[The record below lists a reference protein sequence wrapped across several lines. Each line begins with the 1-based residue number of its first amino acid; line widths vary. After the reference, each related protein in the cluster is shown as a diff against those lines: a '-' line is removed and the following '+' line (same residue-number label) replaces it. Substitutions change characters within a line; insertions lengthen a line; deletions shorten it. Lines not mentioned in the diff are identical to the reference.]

1 METIIGLG
9 VSVVLNIVL
18 IANIMLLQKKHAQH
32 AVTEEG
38 IRQMVDAGGSN
49 GSIDESEKEMINNI
63 FELSNT
69 SVEEIA
75 THRTDIVAVPLE
87 ATLAEIKEVL
97 MEEKYSRIVVYE
109 DNIDNIVGVFHVKD
123 LVKYILTDSTRM
135 EEGNFHLEDI
145 MMQPYFV
152 PFSKKTD
159 ELIEE
164 MQREKVH
171 MAIVIDE
178 YGGTSGIVTMEDVM
192 EEIVGNI
199 FDEYDLEEEED
210 ICPIDENSYS
220 ISGKADLQDVAEQ
233 LGIVFED
240 DEDYDTLGGYLIG
253 RLGRIPEDDEMPE
266 IAVGGWLFQ
275 IKQFEEKRIEK
286 VYALRQPEAL
296 ERQRMPQRMKH
307 KNIKEEKDYVK

>member
-18 IANIMLLQKKHAQH
+18 IVKIMLLQKKHAQH
-32 AVTEEG
+32 TVTEEG
-38 IRQMVDAGGSN
+38 IRQMVDAGGDN

-109 DNIDNIVGVFHVKD
+109 DSIDNIVGVFHVKD

-145 MMQPYFV
+145 MMQTYFV
-152 PFSKKTD
+152 TFSKKTD

-220 ISGKADLQDVAEQ
+220 ISGKADLQDVEEQ

-296 ERQRMPQRMKH
+296 E
-307 KNIKEEKDYVK
+307 EAEDVTEDEG

>member
-192 EEIVGNI
+192 EEIVGNV

-286 VYALRQPEAL
+286 VYALRQPEVL
-296 ERQRMPQRMKH
+296 E
-307 KNIKEEKDYVK
+307 EAEDATEDEA

>member
-1 METIIGLG
+1 
-9 VSVVLNIVL
+9 
-18 IANIMLLQKKHAQH
+18 
-32 AVTEEG
+32 
-38 IRQMVDAGGSN
+38 
-49 GSIDESEKEMINNI
+49 
-63 FELSNT
+63 
-69 SVEEIA
+69 
-75 THRTDIVAVPLE
+75 
-87 ATLAEIKEVL
+87 

-296 ERQRMPQRMKH
+296 E
-307 KNIKEEKDYVK
+307 EAEDATEDEG

>member
-18 IANIMLLQKKHAQH
+18 IAKIMRLQKKHAQH

-286 VYALRQPEAL
+286 VYALRQPEVL
-296 ERQRMPQRMKH
+296 E
-307 KNIKEEKDYVK
+307 EAEDATEDEA

>member
-109 DNIDNIVGVFHVKD
+109 DNIDNSVGVFHVKD
-123 LVKYILTDSTRM
+123 LVKYILTDSTRL

-286 VYALRQPEAL
+286 VYALRQPEVL
-296 ERQRMPQRMKH
+296 E
-307 KNIKEEKDYVK
+307 EAEDATEDEA

>member
-18 IANIMLLQKKHAQH
+18 IAKIMLLQKKHAQH

-296 ERQRMPQRMKH
+296 DEA
-307 KNIKEEKDYVK
+307 EDATEDEG

>member
-18 IANIMLLQKKHAQH
+18 IAKIMLLQKKHAQH
-32 AVTEEG
+32 TVTEEG
-38 IRQMVDAGGSN
+38 IRQMVDAGGDN

-123 LVKYILTDSTRM
+123 LVKYILIDSTRM

-210 ICPIDENSYS
+210 ICPIDEDSYS

-266 IAVGGWLFQ
+266 ISVGGWLFQ

-286 VYALRQPEAL
+286 VYALRLSETFDEA
-296 ERQRMPQRMKH
+296 EDAAE
-307 KNIKEEKDYVK
+307 NEG

>member
-18 IANIMLLQKKHAQH
+18 IAKIMLLQKKHAQH

-286 VYALRQPEAL
+286 VYALRQPEVLDEA
-296 ERQRMPQRMKH
+296 EDAT
-307 KNIKEEKDYVK
+307 EDEG

>member
-1 METIIGLG
+1 MEPIIGLG

-286 VYALRQPEAL
+286 VYALRQPEVL
-296 ERQRMPQRMKH
+296 E
-307 KNIKEEKDYVK
+307 EAEDATEDEA

>member
-18 IANIMLLQKKHAQH
+18 IAKIMLLQKKHAQH

-49 GSIDESEKEMINNI
+49 GSIDESEKEMLNNI

-253 RLGRIPEDDEMPE
+253 RLGRIPEDDETPE

-286 VYALRQPEAL
+286 VYAVRQPEVL
-296 ERQRMPQRMKH
+296 E
-307 KNIKEEKDYVK
+307 EAEDATEDEA

>member
-9 VSVVLNIVL
+9 VSVALNIML
-18 IANIMLLQKKHAQH
+18 IVKIILLQKKQTQH

-75 THRTDIVAVPLE
+75 THRTDIVAVSLE

-145 MMQPYFV
+145 LMQPYFV

-210 ICPIDENSYS
+210 ICPIDDDSYS

-296 ERQRMPQRMKH
+296 DEVESAAE
-307 KNIKEEKDYVK
+307 ND

>member
-145 MMQPYFV
+145 MMHPYFV

-296 ERQRMPQRMKH
+296 E
-307 KNIKEEKDYVK
+307 EAEDATEDEA

>member
-18 IANIMLLQKKHAQH
+18 IAKIMLLQKKHAQH

-253 RLGRIPEDDEMPE
+253 RLGRIPEDDETPE

-286 VYALRQPEAL
+286 VYALRQPEVL
-296 ERQRMPQRMKH
+296 E
-307 KNIKEEKDYVK
+307 EAEDATEDEG

>member
-18 IANIMLLQKKHAQH
+18 IAKIVLLQKKHAQH

-123 LVKYILTDSTRM
+123 LIKYILTDSTRM

-286 VYALRQPEAL
+286 VYALRQPEVL
-296 ERQRMPQRMKH
+296 E
-307 KNIKEEKDYVK
+307 EAEDATEDEA

>member
-18 IANIMLLQKKHAQH
+18 IAKIMLLQKKHAQH

-240 DEDYDTLGGYLIG
+240 DEDYDTLGGCLIG
-253 RLGRIPEDDEMPE
+253 RLGRIPEDDETPE

-296 ERQRMPQRMKH
+296 E
-307 KNIKEEKDYVK
+307 EAEDATEDEA

>member
-18 IANIMLLQKKHAQH
+18 IAKIMLLQKKHAQH

-123 LVKYILTDSTRM
+123 LVKYILTDSARM

-296 ERQRMPQRMKH
+296 E
-307 KNIKEEKDYVK
+307 EAEDATEDEA

>member
-18 IANIMLLQKKHAQH
+18 IAKIMLLQKKHAQH

-286 VYALRQPEAL
+286 VYALRQPEVL
-296 ERQRMPQRMKH
+296 E
-307 KNIKEEKDYVK
+307 EAEDATEDEG

>member
-18 IANIMLLQKKHAQH
+18 IVKIMLLQKKHAQH
-32 AVTEEG
+32 TVTEEG
-38 IRQMVDAGGSN
+38 IRQMVDAGGDN

-109 DNIDNIVGVFHVKD
+109 DSIDNIVGVFHVKD

-171 MAIVIDE
+171 MAIV
-178 YGGTSGIVTMEDVM
+178 TMNMAVHPVSLPWKTSWKKLSGISLTNTIWKKRKTFVPLMRIAIPSAVRR
-192 EEIVGNI
+192 
-199 FDEYDLEEEED
+199 
-210 ICPIDENSYS
+210 ICRMLQNSLAS
-220 ISGKADLQDVAEQ
+220 SLKM
-233 LGIVFED
+233 
-240 DEDYDTLGGYLIG
+240 T
-253 RLGRIPEDDEMPE
+253 RIMT
-266 IAVGGWLFQ
+266 
-275 IKQFEEKRIEK
+275 
-286 VYALRQPEAL
+286 
-296 ERQRMPQRMKH
+296 H
-307 KNIKEEKDYVK
+307 

>member
-18 IANIMLLQKKHAQH
+18 IVKIMLLQKKHAQH
-32 AVTEEG
+32 TVTEEG

-123 LVKYILTDSTRM
+123 LIKYILTDSARM

-286 VYALRQPEAL
+286 VYALRQPEVL
-296 ERQRMPQRMKH
+296 E
-307 KNIKEEKDYVK
+307 EAEDATEDEA

>member
-18 IANIMLLQKKHAQH
+18 IAKIMLLQKKHAQH

-286 VYALRQPEAL
+286 VYALRQPEVL
-296 ERQRMPQRMKH
+296 E
-307 KNIKEEKDYVK
+307 EAEDATEDEA

>member
-233 LGIVFED
+233 LGIIFED

-286 VYALRQPEAL
+286 VYALRQPEVL
-296 ERQRMPQRMKH
+296 E
-307 KNIKEEKDYVK
+307 EAEDATEDEA

>member
-18 IANIMLLQKKHAQH
+18 IAKIMLLQKKHAQH

-97 MEEKYSRIVVYE
+97 MDEKYSRIVVYE

-296 ERQRMPQRMKH
+296 E
-307 KNIKEEKDYVK
+307 EAEDATEDEA

>member
-1 METIIGLG
+1 
-9 VSVVLNIVL
+9 
-18 IANIMLLQKKHAQH
+18 
-32 AVTEEG
+32 
-38 IRQMVDAGGSN
+38 
-49 GSIDESEKEMINNI
+49 MINNI

-109 DNIDNIVGVFHVKD
+109 DSIDNIVGVFHVKD

-164 MQREKVH
+164 MLREKVH

-240 DEDYDTLGGYLIG
+240 DEDYDTFRKMMKCRKSLWAAGCSKSNSLKKNALKKFMLCGS
-253 RLGRIPEDDEMPE
+253 RKP
-266 IAVGGWLFQ
+266 W
-275 IKQFEEKRIEK
+275 KRQK
-286 VYALRQPEAL
+286 
-296 ERQRMPQRMKH
+296 MSQRMKD

>member
-18 IANIMLLQKKHAQH
+18 IAKIMLLQKKHAQH

-199 FDEYDLEEEED
+199 FDEYDLDEEED

-253 RLGRIPEDDEMPE
+253 RLGRIPEDDETPE

-296 ERQRMPQRMKH
+296 E
-307 KNIKEEKDYVK
+307 EAEDEA

>member
-9 VSVVLNIVL
+9 VSIVLNIVL

-286 VYALRQPEAL
+286 VYALRQPEIL
-296 ERQRMPQRMKH
+296 E
-307 KNIKEEKDYVK
+307 EAEDATEDEA

>member
-18 IANIMLLQKKHAQH
+18 IAKIMLLQKKHAQH

-123 LVKYILTDSTRM
+123 LIKYILTDSTRM

-296 ERQRMPQRMKH
+296 DEA
-307 KNIKEEKDYVK
+307 EDATEDEA

>member
-18 IANIMLLQKKHAQH
+18 IAKIMLLQKKHAQH
-32 AVTEEG
+32 TVTEEG
-38 IRQMVDAGGSN
+38 IRQMVDAGGDN

-87 ATLAEIKEVL
+87 ATLEEIKEVL

-296 ERQRMPQRMKH
+296 E
-307 KNIKEEKDYVK
+307 EAEDTTEDEG